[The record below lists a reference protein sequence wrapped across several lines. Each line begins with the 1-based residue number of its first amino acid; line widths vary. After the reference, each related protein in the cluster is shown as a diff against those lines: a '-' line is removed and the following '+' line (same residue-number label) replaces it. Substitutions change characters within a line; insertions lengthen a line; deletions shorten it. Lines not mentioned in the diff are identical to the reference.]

1 MNSTDDVFN
10 AQGKLGKRQR
20 AELKKQSR
28 KSGTSP
34 NGVQAGGKHS
44 CVASKI
50 SRSKEL
56 RAAKRSAKQAA
67 FAAAKGSGAQSATA
81 DPTPKKKKA
90 KATKAG

>member
-1 MNSTDDVFN
+1 MRK

-20 AELKKQSR
+20 AELKKQGR
-28 KSGTSP
+28 KSGASP
-34 NGVQAGGKHS
+34 DGVQASGKNS
-44 CVASKI
+44 RVASKI

-67 FAAAKGSGAQSATA
+67 FAATKGSGAQSATA
-81 DPTPKKKKA
+81 DPAPRRKKV